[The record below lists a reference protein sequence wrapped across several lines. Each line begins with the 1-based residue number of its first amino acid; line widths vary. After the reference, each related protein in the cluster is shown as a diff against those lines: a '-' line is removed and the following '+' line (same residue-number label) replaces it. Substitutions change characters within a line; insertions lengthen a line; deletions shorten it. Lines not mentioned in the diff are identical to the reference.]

1 MDTIVKYFKLD
12 DSEVHSKFPLTVPEL
27 ENLFG
32 RKFISYD
39 KKSDQ
44 HYDCISAFIKSMRGS
59 DPDAALY
66 YAARM
71 LEGGEDPVFIARRMI
86 IFASEDIGNA
96 EPRALPLAISVL
108 QAVEA
113 IGMPEARINLGQ
125 GITFLASCPKS
136 NSSYTAI
143 NKAIDYVKRTG
154 TAEVPELLRSS
165 QKNQGYLYPHDY
177 PKHYVDQNYWPNAL
191 ARESFYDILDSDKR
205 PLGFEKTLADYLR
218 WMKQNDSK

>member
-1 MDTIVKYFKLD
+1 
-12 DSEVHSKFPLTVPEL
+12 
-27 ENLFG
+27 
-32 RKFISYD
+32 
-39 KKSDQ
+39 
-44 HYDCISAFIKSMRGS
+44 MRGS

-154 TAEVPELLRSS
+154 TAELPLILRSA
-165 QKNQGYLYPHDY
+165 QKNQGYVYPHDH
-177 PKHYVDQNYWPNAL
+177 PKHYVEQNYWPEGL
-191 ARESFYDILDSDKR
+191 ARETFYDILDVDKKT
-205 PLGFEKTLADYLR
+205 LGFEKNLAEYLR
-218 WMKQNDSK
+218 WMKKPEGN